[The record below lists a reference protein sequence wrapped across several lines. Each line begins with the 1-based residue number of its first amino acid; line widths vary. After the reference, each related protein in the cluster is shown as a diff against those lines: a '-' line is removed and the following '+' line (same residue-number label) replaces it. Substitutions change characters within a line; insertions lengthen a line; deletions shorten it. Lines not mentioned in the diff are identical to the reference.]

1 MTAFGGAEQ
10 IPYLTVYAVL
20 PMSLLFVS
28 LFTKLSQRWGR
39 EKLFYAAIGTFI
51 SFFVLFTIVLYPM
64 RSVLHPVDLSVQLL
78 KWLPSGLRGGIAVFT
93 NWTYSLFYV
102 FSELWGDVV
111 LSLLFWGLANET
123 TSLHDAA
130 IIYPLL
136 GIGANVAQASSGFMM
151 KWVTGSGNFISWD
164 AKLRFLMTVVLTCGG
179 CATLIH
185 AYICDK
191 QRRRLLK
198 VEKKNNKITPE
209 KNEEKKKVYE
219 VCLMR

>member
-1 MTAFGGAEQ
+1 
-10 IPYLTVYAVL
+10 
-20 PMSLLFVS
+20 MSLLFVS

-136 GIGANVAQASSGFMM
+136 GIGGERRSGEF
-151 KWVTGSGNFISWD
+151 WVYDEMGHREWKFH
-164 AKLRFLMTVVLTCGG
+164 LLG
-179 CATLIH
+179 C
-185 AYICDK
+185 
-191 QRRRLLK
+191 
-198 VEKKNNKITPE
+198 
-209 KNEEKKKVYE
+209 
-219 VCLMR
+219 